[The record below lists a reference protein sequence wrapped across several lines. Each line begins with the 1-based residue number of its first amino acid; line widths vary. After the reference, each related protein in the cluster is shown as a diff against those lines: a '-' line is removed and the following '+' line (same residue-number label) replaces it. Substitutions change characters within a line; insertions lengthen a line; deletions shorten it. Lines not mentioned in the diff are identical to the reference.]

1 LACLLLIRTWYLYSA
16 VKNISGSGNNAGDG
30 SGSFFYDGSSVGVSG
45 QGSAV
50 RCFHLMIKA
59 PTAANAANAANAA
72 SAASAAN
79 AASAASAANA
89 ATPSFVV
96 MAEST
101 GGQAL
106 RDALESGAVRY
117 CSTGGYVYSAR
128 RTVDFDDGAA
138 GGYGLQLSPP
148 DRPCDPS
155 EFPTGSAATSAY
167 AWTRQQTSAPVAAYM
182 MFF

>member
-1 LACLLLIRTWYLYSA
+1 MACLLLIRTWYLYSA
-16 VKNISGSGNNAGDG
+16 LKNISGSGNNAGDG

-59 PTAANAANAANAA
+59 PTAAN
-72 SAASAAN
+72 
-79 AASAASAANA
+79 AANA

-167 AWTRQQTSAPVAAYM
+167 AWTRQQTAAPVAAYM